1 MSGKSKKPFAK
12 FKEFQRRVSNK
23 VYFEETTPGTIVLNK
38 LFTQLTECKQ
48 SLSNIEFNELQKIVV
63 NKNVDHVIVVA
74 SMAKFELA
82 NSFLMP
88 HRQSSE
94 YYLLEF
100 VETEG

>member
-1 MSGKSKKPFAK
+1 M
-12 FKEFQRRVSNK
+12 
-23 VYFEETTPGTIVLNK
+23 
-38 LFTQLTECKQ
+38 
-48 SLSNIEFNELQKIVV
+48 